1 MKKILNLEEGYS
13 FGSFFELKIE
23 AQDLAKEFGYSF
35 ERKWL
40 NLPQYRGELDRSP
53 QTQERIEEMLPH
65 VSLTSDRAK
74 REILVSPIMR
84 DLIYYTKAN
93 VRIEYPI
100 QSTEQLQ
107 VVLDYFIKS
116 HQCIV
121 VTFAKGADTDFGMT
135 ELIASLMALDRWLED
150 PPQTNLI
157 GAITTG
163 RTWEFARLNRQSKHI
178 EQGLKVYDTLR
189 NFDVLMRILIQATTT
204 KNQPNLKQEEN
215 DDD

>member
-1 MKKILNLEEGYS
+1 MTIQ
-13 FGSFFELKIE
+13 ELCDIE

-40 NLPQYRGELDRSP
+40 NLPQYLGELDRSQ
-53 QTQERIEEMLPH
+53 QTQERIEEILPY

-100 QSTEQLQ
+100 KATEQLQ
-107 VVLDYFIKS
+107 VILDYFIKS
-116 HQCIV
+116 TQCAV

-150 PPQTNLI
+150 PPQTHLI
-157 GAITTG
+157 GAVTTG

-178 EQGLKVYDTLR
+178 EQGLEVYDFLK
-189 NFDVLMRILIQATTT
+189 NFDALIRILVQVVIN
-204 KNQPNLKQEEN
+204 K
-215 DDD
+215 

>member
-1 MKKILNLEEGYS
+1 
-13 FGSFFELKIE
+13 
-23 AQDLAKEFGYSF
+23 
-35 ERKWL
+35 
-40 NLPQYRGELDRSP
+40 
-53 QTQERIEEMLPH
+53 MLPH

-116 HQCIV
+116 YQCIV

>member
-1 MKKILNLEEGYS
+1 MTIQ
-13 FGSFFELKIE
+13 ELCDVE
-23 AQDLAKEFGYSF
+23 AQDLAKDLGYSF

-40 NLPQYRGELDRSP
+40 KLPQYAGELDRSP
-53 QTQERIEEMLPH
+53 QTQERIEEVLPH

-100 QSTEQLQ
+100 QATEQLQ
-107 VVLDYFIKS
+107 GVLDYFIKS
-116 HQCIV
+116 TQYAV

-150 PPQTNLI
+150 PPQTQLI
-157 GAITTG
+157 GAVTTG
-163 RTWEFARLNRQSKHI
+163 RSWEFARLNRQSKHI
-178 EQGLKVYDTLR
+178 EQGLEVYDFLK
-189 NFDVLMRILIQATTT
+189 NFDTLMRILVQVVT
-204 KNQPNLKQEEN
+204 NE
-215 DDD
+215 

>member
-1 MKKILNLEEGYS
+1 MTIQ
-13 FGSFFELKIE
+13 ELCDVE
-23 AQDLAKEFGYSF
+23 AQDLAKELGYSF

-40 NLPQYRGELDRSP
+40 KLPQYTGELDRSP
-53 QTQERIEEMLPH
+53 QTQERIEEVLPH

-84 DLIYYTKAN
+84 DLIHYTKAK

-121 VTFAKGADTDFGMT
+121 ITFAKGADTDFGMT

-157 GAITTG
+157 GAVTTG

-178 EQGLKVYDTLR
+178 EQGLENYGLLK
-189 NFDVLMRILIQATTT
+189 NFDTMMRILVQTVTG
-204 KNQPNLKQEEN
+204 EN
-215 DDD
+215 

>member
-1 MKKILNLEEGYS
+1 MTIQ
-13 FGSFFELKIE
+13 ELCDIE

-40 NLPQYRGELDRSP
+40 NLPQYTGELDRSQ
-53 QTQERIEEMLPH
+53 QTQERIEEILPY

-100 QSTEQLQ
+100 KATEQLQ
-107 VVLDYFIKS
+107 VILDYFIKS
-116 HQCIV
+116 TQCAV

-150 PPQTNLI
+150 PPQTHLI
-157 GAITTG
+157 GAVTTG

-178 EQGLKVYDTLR
+178 EQGLEVYDFLK
-189 NFDVLMRILIQATTT
+189 NFDALIRILVQVVIN
-204 KNQPNLKQEEN
+204 K
-215 DDD
+215 

>member
-1 MKKILNLEEGYS
+1 MNRILGTERSYTFS
-13 FGSFFELKIE
+13 QYFELKIE

-40 NLPQYRGELDRSP
+40 KLPQYTGELDLSP
-53 QTQERIEEMLPH
+53 QTQDHIKEVLPH

-100 QSTEQLQ
+100 KATEKLQ
-107 VVLDYFIKS
+107 GVLDYFIKS
-116 HQCIV
+116 TQCAVI
-121 VTFAKGADTDFGMT
+121 TFAKGADTDLGMT
-135 ELIASLMALDRWLED
+135 QLIASLMALDRWLED
-150 PPQTNLI
+150 PPQTHLI
-157 GAITTG
+157 GAVTTG

-178 EQGLKVYDTLR
+178 EQGLEVYDFLK
-189 NFDVLMRILIQATTT
+189 NFDALMRILVQILTG
-204 KNQPNLKQEEN
+204 KNQPNLKQEEK
-215 DDD
+215 

>member
-1 MKKILNLEEGYS
+1 MKKILNLEESYS
-13 FGSFFELKIE
+13 LGSFFELKIE

-40 NLPQYRGELDRSP
+40 KLPQYTGELDRSP
-53 QTQERIEEMLPH
+53 QTQERIEEVLPH

-74 REILVSPIMR
+74 REILVFPIMR

-100 QSTEQLQ
+100 QTTEKLQ
-107 VVLDYFIKS
+107 RVLDYFIKS
-116 HQCIV
+116 SQCAV

-135 ELIASLMALDRWLED
+135 ELIASLIALDRWLED

-157 GAITTG
+157 GAVTTG
-163 RTWEFARLNRQSKHI
+163 RTWEFAKLNRESKHI
-178 EQGLKVYDTLR
+178 EQGLEIYSLLK
-189 NFDVLMRILIQATTT
+189 NFDTLMRILVQVVTG
-204 KNQPNLKQEEN
+204 EN
-215 DDD
+215 